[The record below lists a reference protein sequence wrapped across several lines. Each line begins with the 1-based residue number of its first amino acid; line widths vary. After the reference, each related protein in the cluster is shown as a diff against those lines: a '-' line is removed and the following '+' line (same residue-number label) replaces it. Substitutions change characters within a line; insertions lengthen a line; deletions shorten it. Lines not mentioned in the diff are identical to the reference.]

1 MKQEWQAYSKS
12 RTWLKTKIKREVEKL
27 PFLTSTEKARLVS
40 TAMSTDISTA
50 GGTGPNA
57 RLIVNKIE
65 PLIKQF
71 NKTDRAVQKRTKKEN
86 VKRALQ
92 NNRTLAVPIVFYVCS
107 EHGNAAKDHKEY
119 QGKVY
124 VDRFWRDAYIKSNQP
139 EYLIKAI
146 ERYIAR
152 YDIKTVQWVMGPPVY
167 MVTRPYCK
175 HYFTPLNTFDV
186 LTQFI
191 NPPKHQKKMLKHNDT
206 QKYIENKLV
215 EIQNKKGR

>member
-1 MKQEWQAYSKS
+1 MKQEWQTCSKS
-12 RTWLKTKIKREVEKL
+12 RTWLKAKIKSEVEKL

-50 GGTGPNA
+50 PGTGTSTERA
-57 RLIVNKIE
+57 RDIIKKID

-86 VKRALQ
+86 VKQALQ
-92 NNRTLAVPIVFYVCS
+92 NNRSLAVPVVFYVCS
-107 EHGNAAKDHKEY
+107 EHGKAAKDHKDY

-124 VDRFWRDAYIKSNQP
+124 VDRFWKNAYIKNNQP
-139 EYLIKAI
+139 EYLIRAI
-146 ERYIAR
+146 ENYIAR

-167 MVTRPYCK
+167 MITRPYCK

-191 NPPKHQKKMLKHNDT
+191 HPPKHRKTMLKHNDT
-206 QKYIENKLV
+206 RNYIQNKLV
-215 EIQNKKGR
+215 EGQKN

>member
-40 TAMSTDISTA
+40 TAMSTDISTVP
-50 GGTGPNA
+50 GTDRA

-71 NKTDRAVQKRTKKEN
+71 NKTDKAVQKRTKKEN
-86 VKRALQ
+86 VKRTLQ

-107 EHGNAAKDHKEY
+107 EHGNAAKGHKEY

-124 VDRFWRDAYIKSNQP
+124 VDRFWRDAYIKSGQP